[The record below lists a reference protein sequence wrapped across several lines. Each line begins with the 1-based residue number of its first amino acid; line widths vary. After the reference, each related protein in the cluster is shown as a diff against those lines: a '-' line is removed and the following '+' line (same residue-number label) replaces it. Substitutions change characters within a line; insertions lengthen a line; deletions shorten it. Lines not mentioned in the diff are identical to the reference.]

1 MTINPSAQSHDVY
14 DVLDGSV
21 TEYFQLVD
29 DCIRPNEE
37 INGQYRVTTTAN
49 YSQDCPVQSPSF
61 THVNISVNGAQLT
74 DIENSYIN
82 AKIDITFSCNHLI
95 SSKGMPIFIG
105 FKQSLDALERYEILQ
120 NSNVL
125 YQQTY
130 VGEESFVL
138 QNCINDIV
146 RNAHPYTY
154 TSYENASK
162 MNSNVCGI
170 YWLPKTDVA
179 AGSDVTVTIP
189 IKIWLNQFLILTNI
203 KYLPSFAGRWE
214 IKLYFN
220 GNNIVF
226 LPTDP
231 RRAFDYDSYIPSK
244 WKNLNAV
251 LRISNTGNTTS
262 VADGDTSAAAG
273 NDGVTQSFTQIGP
286 NTNFPLAYIAN
297 QDTVK
302 VGSDD
307 VLRNLLIKGCVF
319 TLKKCVTTDI
329 KMNVTS
335 FLLRS
340 DVYLALKA
348 KYTMKPWIIPCNVL
362 QYARFSGAPLNGN
375 FHCTLSTS
383 VENLDSIYIL
393 FPENAEQHT
402 CFFNPYLTD
411 VKINVGDFG
420 MIPSTSV
427 QTFDDPRFES
437 MVLDAL
443 NLSNSPITAMN
454 KDLARALHPKTFY
467 SVSDAADNENLS
479 FDNEGDQSN
488 FILGISLSREGYQ
501 NGVSSPNTNVN
512 FIFYGTRDPTYGTG
526 KSYTVGI
533 TMMMLVDCALII
545 QALPNSD
552 IPVVK
557 LTSKSVC

>member
-1 MTINPSAQSHDVY
+1 MTINPSAQPHDVY
-14 DVLDGSV
+14 DILDGSV
-21 TEYFQLVD
+21 SEYFQLVD

-37 INGQYRVTTTAN
+37 INGQYRVTTTAC
-49 YSQDCPVQSPSF
+49 YSQDCPVQAPSF
-61 THVNISVNGAQLT
+61 THVNISVNGAQMT
-74 DIENSYIN
+74 DIENSYIT
-82 AKIDITFSCNHLI
+82 ATLDVTFSM
-95 SSKGMPIFIG
+95 SKGMSEEGLPIFIG
-105 FKQSLDALERYEILQ
+105 FKQSLDALERYEILV

-138 QNCINDIV
+138 QNCINDTV
-146 RNAHPYTY
+146 KNAHPYTY
-154 TSYENASK
+154 TSSENASK
-162 MNSNVCGI
+162 QSPNVCGV
-170 YWLPKTDVA
+170 YWKPSAYVA
-179 AGSDVTVTIP
+179 AGTDVTVTIP
-189 IKIWLNQFLILTNI
+189 IKIWLNQFLVLANV

-226 LPTDP
+226 LPVQPD
-231 RRAFDYDSYIPSK
+231 RVYDYDSGIDSTWRTLPSK
-244 WKNLNAV
+244 PTHTGTGASNNYKHSDSGITTNSSNLDIT
-251 LRISNTGNTTS
+251 R
-262 VADGDTSAAAG
+262 
-273 NDGVTQSFTQIGP
+273 SFTQIGP
-286 NTNFPLAYIAN
+286 NTPLKLNYISSA
-297 QDTVK
+297 TTGK
-302 VGSDD
+302 S
-307 VLRNLLIKGCVF
+307 VLIPECTF
-319 TLKKCVTTDI
+319 TLKNCVATDI
-329 KMNVTS
+329 KMNTTS

-340 DVYLALKA
+340 DVFLALKA
-348 KYTMKPWIIPCNVL
+348 KYTAKPWIIPCNVL
-362 QYARFSGAPLNGN
+362 QYARFSGAPHNSD

-393 FPENAEQHT
+393 FAQNSEQHT
-402 CFFNPYLTD
+402 TFFNPYLQD

-427 QTFDDPRFES
+427 NTYNDPRFES

-454 KDLARALHPKTFY
+454 KDLARALHGEIYNATSINTTPKNT
-467 SVSDAADNENLS
+467 NTKITN
-479 FDNEGDQSN
+479 GDMSN

-512 FIFYGTRDPTYGTG
+512 FIFYGNRISGEKTEYN
-526 KSYTVGI
+526 VGI
-533 TMMMLVDCALII
+533 TMMMLIDCALII

>member
-1 MTINPSAQSHDVY
+1 MTINPSAQPHDVY

-61 THVNISVNGAQLT
+61 THVNISCNGAQVT

-82 AKIDITFSCNHLI
+82 AKLHITFSM
-95 SSKGMPIFIG
+95 SKGMSKQGLPIFIG
-105 FKQSLDALERYEILQ
+105 WKQSLDALERYEILV

-138 QNCINDIV
+138 QNCINEQV
-146 RNAHPYTY
+146 RNSHPYTY
-154 TSYENASK
+154 TSAENASK
-162 MNSNVCGI
+162 MSPNVCGI
-170 YWLPKTDVA
+170 YWKPSDFVPANTDI
-179 AGSDVTVTIP
+179 TVEIP
-189 IKIWLNQFLILTNI
+189 IKIWLNQFLILANI

-220 GNNIVF
+220 GNNLVF
-226 LPTDP
+226 LPVDCD
-231 RRAFDYDSYIPSK
+231 RGYDYDAGVDRKAYGLAKQTVTATSDATCIPDSAGK
-244 WKNLNAV
+244 VDANDKF
-251 LRISNTGNTTS
+251 IS
-262 VADGDTSAAAG
+262 
-273 NDGVTQSFTQIGP
+273 QSFTQIGP
-286 NTNFPLAYIAN
+286 NCPNPLTYYSGFSTGKAALVT
-297 QDTVK
+297 DC
-302 VGSDD
+302 
-307 VLRNLLIKGCVF
+307 LF
-319 TLKKCVTTDI
+319 TLKKCVANDI

-335 FLLRS
+335 FMLRS

-348 KYTMKPWIIPCNVL
+348 KYTAKPWIIPCNVL
-362 QYARFSGAPLNGN
+362 TYARFSGAPHGN
-375 FHCTLSTS
+375 DFHCTLSTS

-393 FPENAEQHT
+393 FAENAEQHT
-402 CFFNPYLTD
+402 CFFNPYLND

-420 MIPSTSV
+420 IIPSTSV
-427 QTFDDPRFES
+427 NTYDDPRFES

-443 NLSNSPITAMN
+443 NLSNSPITSMN
-454 KDLARALHPKTFY
+454 KDLSRALHSRIICSTATNTNIVTDY
-467 SVSDAADNENLS
+467 QNLK
-479 FDNEGDQSN
+479 GDLSN

-512 FIFYGTRDPTYGTG
+512 FIFYGVRNNALNAREYN
-526 KSYTVGI
+526 VGI

-557 LTSKSVC
+557 LTSKSIC